1 MPAIVRKS
9 FSSMVESR
17 REILQAVSWQVRS
30 SVWSP
35 PTDVYEIEENFVIR
49 VEIAGMR
56 DDDFQVAIENNIL
69 MIAGLRPD
77 HNERRAYHQMEIWF
91 GKFELAVEIPVPVN
105 VETSLAEYKD
115 GFLMI
120 TLPKIQPK
128 QIKVEE

>member
-9 FSSMVESR
+9 FPNIVESR
-17 REILQAVSWQVRS
+17 REILQTISWQVRS

-35 PTDVYEIEENFVIR
+35 PTDVYETEQQFVVR

-56 DDDFQVAIENNIL
+56 DDNFEVAVENNVL
-69 MIAGLRPD
+69 RIAGQRPD

-91 GKFELAVEIPVPVN
+91 GSFEIAVELPVPVD
-105 VETSLAEYKD
+105 VERSQAEYKD

-120 TLPKIQPK
+120 TLPKSQSK